1 MPAFDA
7 HTHTF
12 ASPQVAAREA
22 LVERDPTFAE
32 LYADPAA
39 RLATGEDLI
48 AELERAG
55 LAGAAAAGFAFS
67 SQRDIDEQ
75 NAHILETASLAFGRV
90 AALATVNPALGG
102 WERSAATALS
112 AGARGFGELRPGNQ
126 GWDPLGPESHLLCAI
141 AEDAGVP
148 LLWHVSEPVGHRYPG
163 KSGGI
168 SPHDLIALALDHPG
182 LPMVAAHLGGGAS
195 FYLQMPEIRASL
207 TNLYFDTAAAFLL
220 YDETSITRLVDLAG
234 PDRVL
239 FASDYP
245 LLSPRRQLERVHAL
259 LPGGLV
265 QAVCG
270 GNAQSLFF
278 GLTDAND

>member
-7 HTHTF
+7 HTHIF
-12 ASPQVAAREA
+12 APGQVAAREA
-22 LVERDPTFAE
+22 LAQRDPTFAE
-32 LYADPAA
+32 LYSDPAA
-39 RLATGEDLI
+39 KLATGSDLLS
-48 AELERAG
+48 ELDRAG
-55 LAGAAAAGFAFS
+55 LIGAAAAGFAFA
-67 SQRDIDEQ
+67 SQRDLDEQ
-75 NAHILETASLAFGRV
+75 NAHILETAAAAPGRV
-90 AALATVNPALGG
+90 ATLATVNPTVPG
-102 WERSAATALS
+102 WEGAASAALS

-126 GWDPLGPESHLLCAI
+126 GWDPLGPESHRLCAL
-141 AEDAGVP
+141 AESAGVP
-148 LLWHVSEPVGHRYPG
+148 LLWHVSEPVGHAYPG
-163 KSGGI
+163 KGGGLT
-168 SPHDLIALALDHPG
+168 PAQLIALALDHPG
-182 LPMVAAHLGGGAS
+182 LPMIAAHLGGGAS
-195 FYLQMPEIRASL
+195 FYLQMPEIKASL

-245 LLSPRRQLERVHAL
+245 LLSPRRQLERVQAL

-278 GLTDAND
+278 GLT